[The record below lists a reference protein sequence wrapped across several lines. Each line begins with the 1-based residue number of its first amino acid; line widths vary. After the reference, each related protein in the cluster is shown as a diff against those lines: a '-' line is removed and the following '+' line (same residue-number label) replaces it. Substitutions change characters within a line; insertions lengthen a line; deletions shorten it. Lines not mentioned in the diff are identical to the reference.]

1 MSYIEIDNDDDDIIE
16 KPSQLSQPVTK
27 EEKARAII
35 KQGLQDTE
43 DIVTLLEKIE
53 KIIEPFGDLDAILEL
68 KTLYKEVI
76 PDILLGNYEN
86 LIGAMSDDLKEIT
99 LVAAKQRR
107 KAIFNALSDK
117 YEE

>member
-1 MSYIEIDNDDDDIIE
+1 MNYIEIDNDDDDIIE
-16 KPSQLSQPVTK
+16 ESPKSSQPVTK
-27 EEKARAII
+27 EDKARAII

-43 DIVTLLEKIE
+43 DIVALLEKIE
-53 KIIEPFGDLDAILEL
+53 KIIEPFGDLNTILEL

-86 LIGAMSDDLKEIT
+86 LIGAMPDDIKEIT

-107 KAIFNALSDK
+107 KTMFNSLTDK
-117 YEE
+117 YDE